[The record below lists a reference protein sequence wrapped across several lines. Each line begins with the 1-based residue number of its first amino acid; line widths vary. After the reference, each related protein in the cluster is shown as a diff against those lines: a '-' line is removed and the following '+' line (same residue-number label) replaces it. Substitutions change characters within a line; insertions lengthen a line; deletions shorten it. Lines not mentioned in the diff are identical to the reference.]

1 VKDPQTYL
9 VSRGIKLSS
18 FFDVSRPAKIDSLHQ
33 QRVNWEYYFFADEAE
48 RARFAKAPVQHCGLV
63 TDPVSR
69 KRFQPKSKSPQAQ
82 HEGTPF
88 YFESEAN
95 LKLFAA
101 TPDSFEVPP
110 KRRMSPPPAA
120 K

>member
-1 VKDPQTYL
+1 MQDPQTYL

-18 FFDVSRPAKIDSLHQ
+18 FFDASRPAKVDSLHQ
-33 QRVNWEYYFFADEAE
+33 ERVNWEFYFFADEAE
-48 RARFAKAPVQHCGLV
+48 RARFAKAPAQNCGLV

-69 KRFQPKSKSPQAQ
+69 KRFKPKSKSPHAQ

-88 YFESEAN
+88 YFESDEN

-101 TPDSFEVPP
+101 MPDSFEVPP
-110 KRRMSPPPAA
+110 RRMPPMPAS